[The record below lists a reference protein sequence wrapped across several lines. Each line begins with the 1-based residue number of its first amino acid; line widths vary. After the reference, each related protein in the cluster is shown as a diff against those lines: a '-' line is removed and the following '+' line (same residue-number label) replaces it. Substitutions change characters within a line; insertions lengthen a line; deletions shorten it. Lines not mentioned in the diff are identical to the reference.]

1 MKLVLAAVV
10 ATCLLGICRS
20 GPIPVPGYGSCSSS
34 CSRCNEE
41 YDDYDTDS
49 SCSPSCSCNDG
60 CGGYNKDRSGSPSC
74 SCNDGCGDSNA
85 DCTCSPSCS
94 CNDGCGGYNKD
105 KSGSPSCSC
114 NDGCGDS
121 YADCT
126 CRPSCSCN
134 DGCGNSNTDSSCGC
148 ASCEDN
154 CAPYSYWDLLK
165 MINGNAAGLAALLKN
180 NINNHN
186 FLALTNMLSHNDKG
200 VTVDALN
207 ADCDKD
213 AVINNLFTIIKA
225 IASQN
230 KCRRGC
236 SCGNTC
242 CRCRKFLH

>member
-34 CSRCNEE
+34 CSRCNDE
-41 YDDYDTDS
+41 YGDYDTDS

-60 CGGYNKDRSGSPSC
+60 CG
-74 SCNDGCGDSNA
+74 
-85 DCTCSPSCS
+85 
-94 CNDGCGGYNKD
+94 
-105 KSGSPSCSC
+105 
-114 NDGCGDS
+114 
-121 YADCT
+121 
-126 CRPSCSCN
+126 
-134 DGCGNSNTDSSCGC
+134 NSNTDSSCGW

-154 CAPYSYWDLLK
+154 SAPYSYWDLLK

-200 VTVDALN
+200 VTVNALN

-236 SCGNTC
+236 SCGSTC
-242 CRCRKFLH
+242 CRCRKCLH